1 MSDTRDT
8 EKCVILDG
16 VITASRIMPGVIKA
30 SRISPTMDDINDMV
44 ERRLK
49 EDGYDVVRETGYPTI
64 INTIQA
70 DRIPAGSVEATNIV
84 AGTITVDR
92 IVVK

>member
-1 MSDTRDT
+1 MSDTEDT
-8 EKCVILDG
+8 KMYVVPNG
-16 VITASRIMPGVIKA
+16 VITAPRITPGVIDA
-30 SRISPTMDDINDMV
+30 SMMADVNDMV

-49 EDGYDVVRETGYPTI
+49 EDGYDVVRVMGYPTI